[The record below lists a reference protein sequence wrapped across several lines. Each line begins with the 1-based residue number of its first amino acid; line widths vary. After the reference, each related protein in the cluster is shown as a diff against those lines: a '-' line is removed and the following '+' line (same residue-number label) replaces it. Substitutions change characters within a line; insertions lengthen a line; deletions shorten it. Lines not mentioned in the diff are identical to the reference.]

1 MKRMN
6 RTLVSGIG
14 LTVLGVVGY
23 VIGLLAPYPGR
34 AFSITGIMVGITLA
48 AVANAAEPEA
58 VQ

>member
-1 MKRMN
+1 MN
-6 RTLVSGIG
+6 RTLVSGLG

-48 AVANAAEPEA
+48 AVANAAEPEE

>member
-6 RTLVSGIG
+6 RTLASGLG
-14 LTVLGVVGY
+14 LTVLSVVGY

-48 AVANAAEPEA
+48 AIANADEPED